1 MNIEQIVE
9 KYIKKD
15 DYFII
20 PTGENKSTIVFCMGY
35 NPYKL
40 LDKNHGQID
49 SYYYTSNISYFLAK
63 DIITTLNE
71 NGYSATMSNEY
82 IKPLVVKAK
91 FGEKLKTTLVAVDKY
106 GTKIVFQAIDVDG
119 IYYKYGNYVPKELCK
134 DCDKCV
140 KACKNNALDNGFSRS
155 DCLRNYQDLTD
166 LGDEKARKAQGNN
179 IIGCDICQRVCP
191 YNKDI
196 ALKEV
201 PTDLV
206 SFLELKNLLFRVRE
220 GKKGLEFLVEHIG
233 KNFLRVKRVH
243 RLTVNAILNS
253 GNEKLISLLNEE
265 EKSGKI

>member
-1 MNIEQIVE
+1 MKVTEIVE
-9 KYIKKD
+9 KYINKE
-15 DYFII
+15 DYFILS
-20 PTGENKSTIVFCMGY
+20 TGENKSTLVFCMGY

-49 SYYYTSNISYFLAK
+49 SYYYTSNISYFIAK
-63 DIITTLNE
+63 DIVNTLNE
-71 NGYSATMSNEY
+71 NGYSATMSSEY
-82 IKPLVVKAK
+82 IKPLVVKAN
-91 FGEKLKTTLVAVDKY
+91 FGEKLKTTLVAVNKY
-106 GTKIVFQAIDVDG
+106 GTKVVFQAIDIVG
-119 IYYKYGNYVPKELCK
+119 QYEKLGNYVPKKLCEN
-134 DCDKCV
+134 CDKCIR
-140 KACKNNALDNGFSRS
+140 ACKNNALDNGFCRA

-196 ALKEV
+196 ALKDV
-201 PTDLV
+201 PTDLA
-206 SFLELKNLLFRVRE
+206 SFLELKNLLFRARE
-220 GKKGLEFLVEHIG
+220 GKKGLEFLVEHMG

-253 GNEKLISLLNEE
+253 GNDELISLLTDE